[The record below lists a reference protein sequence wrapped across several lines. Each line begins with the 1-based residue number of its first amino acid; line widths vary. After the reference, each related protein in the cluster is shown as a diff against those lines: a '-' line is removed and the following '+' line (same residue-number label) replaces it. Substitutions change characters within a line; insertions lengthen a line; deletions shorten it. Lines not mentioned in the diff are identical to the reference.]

1 VSLKAGVTYR
11 ELTVTIGGQVTGSGH
26 TVQAPWGSYPGYL
39 SLIQEDFQRASEK
52 AVLVGVAYDFSK
64 LITPGLS
71 AFANVAHGW
80 DAIDP
85 KTRAK
90 APDQTE
96 YDLTVDYRPPWK
108 WPAFLQ
114 GMWLRVRG
122 AILDQEGADLGAQ
135 VRVILNWE
143 RDLL

>member
-1 VSLKAGVTYR
+1 M
-11 ELTVTIGGQVTGSGH
+11 
-26 TVQAPWGSYPGYL
+26 
-39 SLIQEDFQRASEK
+39 IQEDFDRANEK
-52 AVLVGVAYDFSK
+52 SVAVGVAYDFSK
-64 LITPGLS
+64 ALTPGLS
-71 AFANVAHGW
+71 AFANIVWGW

-85 KTRAK
+85 KTRAA

-108 WPAFLQ
+108 TPAFLQ

-122 AILDQEGADLGAQ
+122 AILDQENAGQLGWQ
-135 VRVILNWE
+135 VRIILNWE